1 MIDNYA
7 LGERISSLAVLKTS
21 LKRTMKL
28 SLRVLFRTCKNNL
41 QSMQESCLRILTE
54 SNGVGEKKR
63 KKNLFMV
70 TPQPIVIA

>member
-54 SNGVGEKKR
+54 SNRVGEKKR
-63 KKNLFMV
+63 KKICLWSL
-70 TPQPIVIA
+70 PSPLL